1 MKETCCK
8 VAFTCPAGENVQEK
22 DDKINGEFN
31 CCHTCEAAPEGC
43 AEWMPMVTGNG
54 CFAQCSSKWTTKKID
69 EEFKNYACSDAQKK
83 EYADKKKKKKNKAP
97 APAPAPAPAAPAPG
111 PEGLGSDG
119 SESSGITTTFSL
131 ATIAAAFIA
140 IAALL

>member
-8 VAFTCPAGENVQEK
+8 VAFTCPAGESVSKK
-22 DDKINGEFN
+22 DDDLVEN
-31 CCHTCEAAPEGC
+31 CCHSCKTTPTDC
-43 AEWMPMVTGNG
+43 AEWMPMVIGNG
-54 CFAQCSSKWTTKKID
+54 CYAKCSSYWTTKKRD
-69 EEFKNYACSDAQKK
+69 KEFKDYTCSDAQKK
-83 EYADKKKKKKNKAP
+83 EYADKKKEKKNQAS
-97 APAPAPAPAAPAPG
+97 APAPAPAAPAPG
-111 PEGLGSDG
+111 PSGLGSDG

>member
-54 CFAQCSSKWTTKKID
+54 CYAQCAKTWTTKKRD